1 MTLDAM
7 HPKAKGLGPDH
18 LTERFQE
25 ARDDMRQLDE
35 VLRKLGPPPK
45 PQWRL
50 DRAPMPVPT
59 IPIFN
64 PTILSY

>member
-7 HPKAKGLGPDH
+7 HPKAKGNDPDR

-35 VLRKLGPPPK
+35 ALRKLGSAAK

>member
-7 HPKAKGLGPDH
+7 HPKVEGIDPDRS
-18 LTERFQE
+18 TERFQE

-35 VLRKLGPPPK
+35 VLRKLGPPAK

-64 PTILSY
+64 PTVLSY